1 MVSEINSKLDKLNDE
16 HVKEQLEE
24 RGQEQTKSQK
34 KQVSYSE
41 TAIKRECKYK
51 DDEIASILQR

>member
-1 MVSEINSKLDKLNDE
+1 MVSEINNKLDKLNDE

-51 DDEIASILQR
+51 NW